1 MHRRLF
7 VAAAFTIA
15 CLVASLTPSFTAAGS
30 ALDGPGPRPEAVA
43 GPPVSPLDADLIL
56 SITANVSLADPGDPV
71 LLYAYARNLG
81 NATATNV
88 TVEAPLDPNSTYV
101 WSFPNATYDPV
112 NRTLQWTVASL
123 AVGGR
128 IDVVW
133 TIRIAAGTPDNSTI
147 LCRFRASYQNATGAP
162 LPPKMVV
169 TTVRVRAPV
178 FDPQLRPL
186 RATAEH
192 GDVVIAKLYA
202 NNTGS
207 GTARQAWSNWTLG
220 GNFQFAYLE
229 ENMPVTNV
237 SDGFRVTWS
246 NLAPGAH
253 SLTAH
258 LVVLRGMADGLSM
271 TIQTQWTATD
281 KNGNRLVPST
291 PTRSV
296 DLLAPSFTLGMTA
309 SAVQLNTTS
318 RFVLTLTVRNAGHAA
333 GIGWLNTTLPSG
345 PSFLSDNGSIPRSN
359 QGRRYSWTTP
369 SLAPGESL
377 VLGMTFGSALDAGV
391 ASFVFMLEFTDGKG
405 SPSASVSGPRI
416 DIEFI
421 APATGTAPP
430 APTDLAAWALV
441 AAAVAGGLVALAFL
455 WRRRSSDVEIEDV
468 FVAGMGGHLLAHR
481 SSGLVPYEDEDI
493 LVGMFK
499 VVQDFIH
506 DAFAKGTTD
515 QLGSLQVGQRKI
527 IIERGRSHFIAVV
540 YSGQDRGLLSERVRR
555 VSRQI
560 DHRFGMELENW
571 SGDLDE
577 LRGLV
582 ALLPQIWKHQPRSR
596 ASVKP
601 GPAARPVPRD
611 PSAAREAQAKVDS
624 SADPGG
630 TELSVDSAK

>member
-1 MHRRLF
+1 M
-7 VAAAFTIA
+7 
-15 CLVASLTPSFTAAGS
+15 VASLASSFTAGS
-30 ALDGPGPRPEAVA
+30 AFYGPGPRPQAVA
-43 GPPVSPLDADLIL
+43 GPSVSPMDADLTL
-56 SITANVSLADPGDPV
+56 SITANLSQADPGDQV

-88 TVEAPLDPNSTYV
+88 TVEAPLDLNSTYV
-101 WSFPNATYDPV
+101 WSFPNATYDPA
-112 NRTLQWTVASL
+112 NRTLHWTVASL

-133 TIRIAAGTPDNSTI
+133 TIRIAAGTADNTTI

-162 LPPKMVV
+162 LPPKTVV

-178 FDPQLRPL
+178 FDPQLRPSQ
-186 RATAEH
+186 ATAEH

-207 GTARQAWSNWTLG
+207 GTARQAWSNWSLG

-246 NLAPGAH
+246 NLAPGPH

-333 GIGWLNTTLPSG
+333 RIGWLNTTLPS
-345 PSFLSDNGSIPRSN
+345 
-359 QGRRYSWTTP
+359 
-369 SLAPGESL
+369 AP
-377 VLGMTFGSALDAGV
+377 
-391 ASFVFMLEFTDGKG
+391 
-405 SPSASVSGPRI
+405 
-416 DIEFI
+416 
-421 APATGTAPP
+421 
-430 APTDLAAWALV
+430 
-441 AAAVAGGLVALAFL
+441 AAVAGGLIALVFL

-515 QLGSLQVGQRKI
+515 QLGSLQVGERKI

-540 YSGQDRGLLSERVRR
+540 YSGQDRGLLSERVRK
-555 VSRQI
+555 VSRLI

-577 LRGLV
+577 RRGLV
-582 ALLPQIWKHQPRSR
+582 APLPQIWNHPPRSR

-601 GPAARPVPRD
+601 DPATRPTPRD
-611 PSAAREAQAKVDS
+611 PSAAKEAQAKVDGP
-624 SADPGG
+624 ADPGG

>member
-1 MHRRLF
+1 M
-7 VAAAFTIA
+7 
-15 CLVASLTPSFTAAGS
+15 VASLASSFTAGS
-30 ALDGPGPRPEAVA
+30 ASDGPGPRPEAVA
-43 GPPVSPLDADLIL
+43 GPPVSPMDADLTL
-56 SITANVSLADPGDPV
+56 SITANVSLADPGDQV

-133 TIRIAAGTPDNSTI
+133 TIQIAAGTADNTTI

-186 RATAEH
+186 QATAEH
-192 GDVVIAKLYA
+192 GDVVIAKLFA

-220 GNFQFAYLE
+220 GNFRFAYLE
-229 ENMPVTNV
+229 ENLPVTNV
-237 SDGFRVTWS
+237 SDGFQVTWS
-246 NLAPGAH
+246 NLAPGPH

-345 PSFLSDNGSIPRSN
+345 PAFLSDNGSMPRSN
-359 QGRRYSWTTP
+359 QGRRYSWTIP
-369 SLAPGESL
+369 SLAPGEALL
-377 VLGMTFGSALDAGV
+377 VGITFGSAADTSV
-391 ASFVFMLEFTDGKG
+391 ASFVFALEFTDGKG

-421 APATGTAPP
+421 APATGTVPP
-430 APTDLAAWALV
+430 TPTDLAAWVLV
-441 AAAVAGGLVALAFL
+441 AAAVAGGLIALVFL

-515 QLGSLQVGQRKI
+515 QLGSLQVGERKI

-540 YSGQDRGLLSERVRR
+540 YCGQDRGLLSERVRK
-555 VSRQI
+555 VSRLI
-560 DHRFGMELENW
+560 DNRFGMALENW

-601 GPAARPVPRD
+601 DPATRPAPRD
-611 PSAAREAQAKVDS
+611 PSAGPEGEAKADGP
-624 SADPGG
+624 ADPGG